1 MEAGNKFGAIKR
13 PELAPTYNDNSSSI
27 CFMQTDIDYY
37 TGRSPGTHEDVPIL
51 RIYGV
56 TEEGHSVMV
65 HVHSFAP
72 YFWAECPQGMDNEF
86 YCEKVK
92 QALNNHPQCKNTVAR
107 VTTEL
112 KESIMFFTNNG
123 ALPYFKIFT
132 YVPKSVSQLRGIVER
147 GISID
152 GNAFNC
158 QTYESNIPFALRY
171 MIDVG
176 IVGMCWLELPAF
188 QYDLRYDDNV
198 STAQIEIDINYQNI
212 IVHKPEGEWSKIA
225 PLRVLSFDIECNN
238 NGQNFPTPDKNEI
251 IQIGNV
257 CKIPGTDNVIA
268 RNIFTLGGCADIAD
282 AKVFSYDKEED
293 MLMGWKEFVLSVDPD
308 IITGYNILNFDYGY
322 IFKRAE
328 KLKLKKFPF
337 FGRVKNTETKIKD
350 TTFQSKAQGLRES
363 KEVGMDGRIQL
374 DMFQHIQREHKLSHY
389 SLNSVSLTFL
399 KEQKEDVHWTTMK
412 DLQEGSDETRRRI
425 AVYCLKDCYLP
436 LRLLEK
442 LMCIFNYAEM
452 ARVTGVPFSY
462 LLTRGQQIK
471 VASQLLRKAQ
481 EHNMLIP
488 TQARNEGGEKY
499 EGAFVLEPKKD
510 FYNVPIATLDFAS
523 LYPSI
528 MMAHNLCYCTLVPP
542 SILGRLEEEDYITT
556 PSGDHFV
563 KSNLRKGLLPI
574 ILEELIDARKRAR
587 EEIKRT
593 EDPFMKKVLDGRQ
606 LALKISANS
615 VYGFTG
621 AQVGQLPCLQISSSV
636 TAYGR
641 MMIEGTKRTIEEY
654 YSTANGFPHDSQ
666 VIYGDTD
673 SVMIKFGLENLEE
686 VMKLGK
692 EAALM
697 VSQQFVKP
705 IRLEFEKAY
714 FPYLLMNKKRYAGLL
729 WTNAEK
735 YDKIDMKGIESVRRD
750 NCALVRETINTCLY
764 KLLIERNVED
774 AVDFVK
780 GVVSALLQNKIDLSM
795 LVITK
800 ALGKK
805 TQAEGKSNKNIYTAK
820 QAHVELSKKM
830 HDRDAA
836 TAPGVGDRVAYVM
849 IKGVKGQKA
858 YELAEDPIY
867 ALKNDLSIDFDYYLE
882 KQLKLPLSRL
892 FEAIL
897 TNPNSLFAGE
907 HTRKRYQPK
916 STTGALS
923 KFIKI
928 TTTCIS
934 CKTQIK
940 SGALC
945 QSCEERAPEIYL
957 ERILQSNQYEKNF
970 QELWAECQRCQGSV
984 HQEVLCTNRDC
995 PIFYRRE
1002 KVRKDMCYIKG
1013 ELEKLALNW

>member
-1 MEAGNKFGAIKR
+1 MEAGNWVDSIKR
-13 PELAPTYNDNSSSI
+13 PKLAESYNDNRNSI
-27 CFMQTDIDYY
+27 NFMQTGVDYY
-37 TGRSPGTHEDVPIL
+37 LGCSPGVQKDTPIL

-56 TEEGHSVMV
+56 TEEGNSVMA
-65 HVHSFAP
+65 HVHSFAS
-72 YFWAECPQGMDNEF
+72 YFWAECPYGMDNDF
-86 YCEKVK
+86 YSEKLK
-92 QALNNHPQCKNTVAR
+92 QALNSHPQSPNAVSHITY
-107 VTTEL
+107 EP
-112 KESIMFFTNNG
+112 KESIMYYTPNG
-123 ALPYFKIFT
+123 PSLFFKIHTFI
-132 YVPKSVSQLRGIVER
+132 PKSISTLKGIIER
-147 GISID
+147 GIQVEGTIFS
-152 GNAFNC
+152 G

-171 MIDVG
+171 MIDAG

-188 QYDLRYDDNV
+188 QYSIRDYDKISNSDL
-198 STAQIEIDINYQNI
+198 EIDINYQNI

-238 NGQNFPTPDKNEI
+238 NGQNFPTPEKNEI

-257 CKIPGTDNVIA
+257 CKIANSENVIA
-268 RNIFTLGGCADIAD
+268 RNIFTLGGCSDIPD
-282 AKVFSYDKEED
+282 ATIFSYNREED
-293 MLMGWKEFVLSVDPD
+293 MLMGWRDFVVSVDPD
-308 IITGYNILNFDYGY
+308 IITGYNILNFDYDY

-337 FGRVKNTETKIKD
+337 FGRIKNLPTKLKD
-350 TTFQSKAQGLRES
+350 TTFHSKAQGLRES
-363 KEVGMDGRIQL
+363 KEILMEGRIQL

-389 SLNSVSLTFL
+389 SLNAVSIAFL
-399 KEQKEDVHWTTMK
+399 KEQKEDVHWTILK
-412 DLQEGSDETRRRI
+412 DLQECSDETRRRI
-425 AVYCLKDCYLP
+425 AIYCLKDCYLP

-471 VASQLLRKAQ
+471 VASQLLRKAK
-481 EHNMLIP
+481 EHNMLVP
-488 TQARNEGGEKY
+488 TRSRNEAGEKY
-499 EGAFVLEPKKD
+499 EGAFVLEPKKG

-528 MMAHNLCYCTLVPP
+528 MMAHNLCYSTLILP
-542 SILGRLEEEDYITT
+542 SVLNRMDPENIIST
-556 PSGDHFV
+556 PSGDYFV
-563 KSNLRKGLLPI
+563 KATIRKGILPI
-574 ILEELIDARKRAR
+574 ILEELIGARKKAR
-587 EEIKRT
+587 EEIKQT
-593 EDPFMKKVLDGRQ
+593 DDPFMKKVLDGRQ

-641 MMIEGTKRTIEEY
+641 MMIEETKMTIEEF
-654 YSTANGFPHDSQ
+654 YSTSNSFEYNSQ

-673 SVMIKFGLENLEE
+673 SVMINFGLENLSE

-692 EAALM
+692 EAAEM
-697 VSQQFVKP
+697 VSQKFAKP
-705 IRLEFEKAY
+705 IKLEFEKAY

-729 WTNAEK
+729 WTNPEK

-764 KLLIERNVED
+764 KLLIERNVND

-805 TQAEGKSNKNIYTAK
+805 TQSEGKSNKNAYQGN
-820 QAHVELSKKM
+820 QAHAVLVEKLRK
-830 HDRDAA
+830 RDPA
-836 TAPGVGDRVAYVM
+836 TAPGVGDRVPYVM

-867 ALKNDLSIDFDYYLE
+867 ALNNDLSIDFSYYLE
-882 KQLKLPLSRL
+882 KQLKLPLLRL
-892 FEAIL
+892 FDAIL
-897 TNPNSLFAGE
+897 ANPEQLFIGD
-907 HTRKRYQPK
+907 HTKIRYQSK
-916 STTGALS
+916 SAGALS
-923 KFIKI
+923 KFIKVSA
-928 TTTCIS
+928 TCIS
-934 CKTQIK
+934 CKAQIK

-945 QSCEERAPEIYL
+945 SNCEEKAPEIYL
-957 ERILQSNQYEKNF
+957 EKVLQENQYEKNF

-984 HQEVLCTNRDC
+984 NQEVLCTNKDC

-1002 KVRKDMCYIKG
+1002 KVKKDMGLIKV
-1013 ELEKLALNW
+1013 ELEKLASNW